1 VVIATLASVDAM
13 IRFDEPMPARL
24 IADLQSRKSS
34 WRVAIGR
41 SSRWWAW
48 MNVGYAVVLLEPRRC
63 VTRSPEPA
71 TCTRPGSARS
81 A

>member
-34 WRVAIGR
+34 
-41 SSRWWAW
+41 
-48 MNVGYAVVLLEPRRC
+48 
-63 VTRSPEPA
+63 
-71 TCTRPGSARS
+71 
-81 A
+81 